1 MRELRNDERHDISLL
16 QQLRALADGANR
28 RRAVSA
34 ALPADP
40 AVGLGQIQAAD
51 PAFDLELFKRDAADT
66 FIDVKQALEAR
77 DLTPVL
83 DRVSDRVFD
92 ELSQDVATLVA
103 RDAVQHFDGL
113 APTRMTVAAADR
125 GPQGDAITLRIQ
137 AVALMYLGSAEVAA
151 QAPGAPAAFTEFW
164 TFSRTSNVASPIER
178 RLECPTCGAPIDVDT
193 GRICRYCRSLLPAP
207 HAQTGWVVAA
217 IRPAQENLG

>member
-1 MRELRNDERHDISLL
+1 M
-16 QQLRALADGANR
+16 
-28 RRAVSA
+28 SA

-40 AVGLGQIQAAD
+40 AVGLGQIQPAD
-51 PAFDLELFKRDAADT
+51 TQFDLELFKRQAADT
-66 FIDVKQALEAR
+66 FLSIKQAVEAR

-83 DRVSDRVFD
+83 DLLSDRVFD
-92 ELSQDVATLVA
+92 EMSQDVASLVA

-113 APTRMTVAAADR
+113 APTRITVAAADR
-125 GPQGDAITLRIQ
+125 GPEGDAITLRIE
-137 AVALMYLGSAEVAA
+137 AVALSYLGSADAGGYS
-151 QAPGAPAAFTEFW
+151 PGGPGAFTEFW
-164 TFSRTSNVASPIER
+164 TFSRTAGATSPSAM

-193 GRICRYCRSLLPAP
+193 GRICHYCRTLLPAP

>member
-1 MRELRNDERHDISLL
+1 M
-16 QQLRALADGANR
+16 
-28 RRAVSA
+28 SA

-51 PAFDLELFKRDAADT
+51 PAFDLELFKRQAADT
-66 FIDVKQALEAR
+66 FLDVKQAVEAR

-83 DRVSDRVFD
+83 DVLSDGVFD
-92 ELSQDVATLVA
+92 DLSQDVASLVA

-113 APTRMTVAAADR
+113 VPTRITVEAADR

-137 AVALMYLGSAEVAA
+137 AVALQYLGSAGAGGS
-151 QAPGAPAAFTEFW
+151 APGGLGAFTEFW
-164 TFSRTSNVASPIER
+164 TFSRSAGATSPAAM

-193 GRICRYCRSLLPAP
+193 GRICHYCRTLLPPP

-217 IRPAQENLG
+217 IQPAQENLG

>member
-1 MRELRNDERHDISLL
+1 
-16 QQLRALADGANR
+16 
-28 RRAVSA
+28 VSA

-51 PAFDLELFKRDAADT
+51 PAFDIELFKRDAADI
-66 FIDVKQALEAR
+66 FIEVKQALEGR

-83 DRVSDRVFD
+83 DRLSDRVFD
-92 ELSQDVATLVA
+92 ELSQDVATLLA

-113 APTRMTVAAADR
+113 APTRITVAAADR
-125 GPQGDAITLRIQ
+125 GPQGDAITLQIQ
-137 AVALMYLGSAEVAA
+137 AVALMYLDSADVTGH
-151 QAPGAPAAFTEFW
+151 APGGPGGFTEFW
-164 TFSRTSNVASPIER
+164 TFSRPAGAASPVSR
-178 RLECPTCGAPIDVDT
+178 RLECPNCGAPIDVDT
-193 GRICRYCRSLLPAP
+193 GRICHYCRALLPAP